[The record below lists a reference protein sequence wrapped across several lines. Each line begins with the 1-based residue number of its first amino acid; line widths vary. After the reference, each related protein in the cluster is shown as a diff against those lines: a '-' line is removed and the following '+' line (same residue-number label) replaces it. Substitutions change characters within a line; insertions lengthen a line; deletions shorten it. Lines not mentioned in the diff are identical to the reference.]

1 MKKIIFSF
9 ILLLAIAAN
18 AQEKN
23 YNQWSVEAE
32 AGVHKPASPFSPGYY
47 TSTPSLWQGGLGVRY
62 MMNQRY
68 GIKLDAGYNSI
79 KNHDDS
85 QAFETKYFRT
95 SLQGVVNLGNVLN
108 FNNGT
113 KTFGL
118 LAHGGMGYSL
128 NTPKSPIDYDKGDQ
142 MLNFIVGITPQ
153 IKLSDRVALTGDLSM
168 VNHIRQSISWDGL
181 QTTDGRG
188 LNGKHMLVNAS
199 VGLTFYLGKNA
210 AHADWFEGTDT
221 DGDGIYDKDD
231 ACPDVFGLA
240 AFNGCPDTDGDG
252 VVDSKDDCPTV
263 AGLTALNGCPDAD
276 SDGIADKDDACP
288 NEKGTKANKGCPD
301 TDGDGVVDKDDACP
315 TVAGPADN
323 KGCPWPDTD
332 GDGVTDNVDKCPT
345 VAGPASNNGCPVAP
359 TVEVM
364 ATLNEYARTILF
376 DTGKAT
382 FHKESIDILKA
393 MTAIFEDYPQA
404 DFVIAGH
411 TDSVGTDRS
420 NQLLSERRS
429 SAVRDY
435 LISNSINADRL
446 TTVGFGESKP
456 IDTNKTAAGRHN
468 NRRTEVLL
476 KK

>member
-1 MKKIIFSF
+1 MKQLKVA
-9 ILLLAIAAN
+9 ILALVLITGLSNVN
-18 AQEKN
+18 AQDKN
-23 YNQWSVEAE
+23 NPWAIGIGVNAVDFYPTNVDIPNGGYGAWGDEFFNAGDHYNILPAVSKITVGKYLANGFTLEAAGSLNKITKMGDNSVSDLVYYGLDGALKYNFIGESSWFDPYVSVGGGYTWLDDLG
-32 AGVHKPASPFSPGYY
+32 AGTAN
-47 TSTPSLWQGGLGVRY
+47 GGLG
-62 MMNQRY
+62 
-68 GIKLDAGYNSI
+68 
-79 KNHDDS
+79 
-85 QAFETKYFRT
+85 F
-95 SLQGVVNLGNVLN
+95 NVW
-108 FNNGT
+108 FNDN
-113 KTFGL
+113 
-118 LAHGGMGYSL
+118 
-128 NTPKSPIDYDKGDQ
+128 I
-142 MLNFIVGITPQ
+142 
-153 IKLSDRVALTGDLSM
+153 
-168 VNHIRQSISWDGL
+168 
-181 QTTDGRG
+181 G
-188 LNGKHMLVNAS
+188 LNVESKYKHTFDNVDILQHFQHS
-199 VGLTFYLGKNA
+199 VGFIFKFG
-210 AHADWFEGTDT
+210 GTDT
-221 DGDGIYDKDD
+221 DGDGVFDKDD

-240 AFNGCPDTDGDG
+240 AFNGCPDTDSDG
-252 VVDSKDDCPTV
+252 IVDSEDDCPTV
-263 AGLTALNGCPDAD
+263 AGLAALNGCPDAD
-276 SDGIADKDDACP
+276 GDGIADKDDACP

-382 FHKESIDILKA
+382 FHKESMDILQA
-393 MTAIFEDYPQA
+393 MTAIFKDYPQA

-411 TDSVGTDRS
+411 TDSVGSERS
-420 NQLLSERRS
+420 NQLLSERRA

-435 LISNSINADRL
+435 LISNGINAERL

-468 NRRTEVLL
+468 NRRTEVTL

>member
-1 MKKIIFSF
+1 MKKIIFS
-9 ILLLAIAAN
+9 LLLLVAVTAN
-18 AQEKN
+18 AQDKN
-23 YNQWSVEAE
+23 NPWAIGIGVNAVDFYPVNNTEYGGWFDEFFNAGDHYNILPAVSKISVGKYLANGFTLEA
-32 AGVHKPASPFSPGYY
+32 AGTLNKISKMGDYRVNDLMYIGA
-47 TSTPSLWQGGLGVRY
+47 
-62 MMNQRY
+62 
-68 GIKLDAGYNSI
+68 DAAL
-79 KNHDDS
+79 K
-85 QAFETKYFRT
+85 
-95 SLQGVVNLGNVLN
+95 
-108 FNNGT
+108 
-113 KTFGL
+113 
-118 LAHGGMGYSL
+118 YSL
-128 NTPKSPIDYDKGDQ
+128 NNIIGETAWFDPYVSVGGGYTWLDKLGTGTVNVGGGINFWFSDNIGLNVESKYKHVFDNSPI
-142 MLNFIVGITPQ
+142 
-153 IKLSDRVALTGDLSM
+153 
-168 VNHIRQSISWDGL
+168 L
-181 QTTDGRG
+181 Q
-188 LNGKHMLVNAS
+188 HFQHS
-199 VGLTFYLGKNA
+199 VGLVLKFG
-210 AHADWFEGTDT
+210 GTDT

-231 ACPDVFGLA
+231 ACPTVFGLA

-252 VVDSKDDCPTV
+252 VEDSKDDCPTV
-263 AGLTALNGCPDAD
+263 FGLAALNGCPDAD
-276 SDGIADKDDACP
+276 GDGIADKDDACP

-332 GDGVTDNVDKCPT
+332 SDGVLDNVDKCPT

-382 FHKESIDILKA
+382 FHKESIDILKS
-393 MTAIFEDYPQA
+393 MTAIFKDYPQA

-411 TDSVGTDRS
+411 TDSVGSTTS
-420 NQLLSERRS
+420 NQLLSERRA

-435 LISNSINADRL
+435 LISNGINADRL

-468 NRRTEVLL
+468 NRRTEVTL